1 MAPPGMTQ
9 GRLDTL
15 LRSACEQAS
24 QLPLS
29 HCFQMDLAGRCE
41 APAACWADND
51 GLVTSGDCQGRMTL
65 MSTIKP
71 FLLLHLLETKG
82 AEVVDSWVGDL
93 PSSKPYW
100 SLKQLRDD
108 GGQPRNAMIN
118 SGAMLLAS
126 KLTGSCPSDQQAGFL
141 EWLAQFCPPARLAM
155 DEACLAQALEPDG
168 DPHNFAIA
176 RELEGSG
183 RIRDAATAFEIYF
196 RLCCLSGSVID
207 IALLGHALNSA
218 RPPDR
223 DRVLRTM
230 MHSGLYES
238 SSDWFSKTGL
248 PAKSG
253 VSGVIFG
260 VWPGAG
266 CLAACGEW
274 LDESGNPLVPQLLLQ
289 DAAEMLPPMNLK
301 A

>member
-1 MAPPGMTQ
+1 MTQ
-9 GRLDTL
+9 DRLDTL
-15 LRSACEQAS
+15 LRSACENAS
-24 QLPLS
+24 ELPLS
-29 HCFQMDLAGRCE
+29 QCLQMDLAGRCE
-41 APAACWADND
+41 VPAACWADND

-65 MSTIKP
+65 MSAIKP
-71 FLLLHLLETKG
+71 FLLLHLLETQE
-82 AEVVDSWVGDL
+82 AQELDTWVGDL

-126 KLTGSCPSDQQAGFL
+126 KLTGSSPSAQQAGFL
-141 EWLAQFCPPARLAM
+141 AWLAQFCPPARLVM
-155 DEACLAQALEPDG
+155 DEACLAQVLQPDG

-183 RIRDAATAFEIYF
+183 RIMDAAAAFEIYF

-207 IALLGHALNSA
+207 IALLGHALNLA

-274 LDESGNPLVPQLLLQ
+274 LNESGNPLVPQLLLQ